1 MLYRNKRTGAVIETE
16 CAVSGGDWEPAK
28 RPEPVK
34 TEKPAAVPK
43 KAARRRRRRISR
55 RRRAACLRWRSVGA
69 GRGGCSGGGVGRAQ
83 SPCQVYSVSGRG
95 LRGSCGAGIGV
106 PSFVYR

>member
-16 CAVSGGDWEPAK
+16 CAVSGGDWDPAK

-43 KAARRRRRRISR
+43 KKT
-55 RRRAACLRWRSVGA
+55 VA
-69 GRGGCSGGGVGRAQ
+69 GK
-83 SPCQVYSVSGRG
+83 
-95 LRGSCGAGIGV
+95 
-106 PSFVYR
+106 

>member
-34 TEKPAAVPK
+34 TEKHADVTKQK
-43 KAARRRRRRISR
+43 K
-55 RRRAACLRWRSVGA
+55 VA
-69 GRGGCSGGGVGRAQ
+69 GK
-83 SPCQVYSVSGRG
+83 
-95 LRGSCGAGIGV
+95 
-106 PSFVYR
+106 

>member
-1 MLYRNKRTGAVIETE
+1 MLYRNKRTGAVIEME

-43 KAARRRRRRISR
+43 KKT
-55 RRRAACLRWRSVGA
+55 VA
-69 GRGGCSGGGVGRAQ
+69 GK
-83 SPCQVYSVSGRG
+83 
-95 LRGSCGAGIGV
+95 
-106 PSFVYR
+106 

>member
-16 CAVSGGDWEPAK
+16 CRVSGGDWEPAK

-43 KAARRRRRRISR
+43 KKT
-55 RRRAACLRWRSVGA
+55 VA
-69 GRGGCSGGGVGRAQ
+69 GK
-83 SPCQVYSVSGRG
+83 
-95 LRGSCGAGIGV
+95 
-106 PSFVYR
+106 